1 MEVDITFK
9 ITITGL
15 VWLFAVPRIKY
26 LFRVGIRFFQTRK
39 IFDISQ
45 PAVFFL
51 NVLSFVVY
59 IFFIFGVWH
68 HGKFGGW
75 LLAIGWSAFFVQA
88 LIYSY
93 DDSRRDTHIISLASS
108 STLPTL
114 SLVVLLGSALLTA
127 DSEQIKL
134 TSEMAHT
141 QSQISDIQTEMVDVQ
156 TEMVD
161 VQAKVVNAQSNLSRN
176 QRKIIMAIAFILE
189 RSGTLSAAEQTNLE
203 HLIAEMDSQ
212 KRELSIPNPNS

>member
-1 MEVDITFK
+1 M
-9 ITITGL
+9 
-15 VWLFAVPRIKY
+15 
-26 LFRVGIRFFQTRK
+26 
-39 IFDISQ
+39 
-45 PAVFFL
+45 
-51 NVLSFVVY
+51 
-59 IFFIFGVWH
+59 WH

-156 TEMVD
+156 
-161 VQAKVVNAQSNLSRN
+161 AKVVNAQSNLSRN
-176 QRKIIMAIAFILE
+176 QRKIIMAIALILE

>member
-45 PAVFFL
+45 PAIFFL

-59 IFFIFGVWH
+59 IFFIFGIWH

-75 LLAIGWSAFFVQA
+75 LLAIGWTAFFVQV
-88 LIYSY
+88 LIYRY

-108 STLPTL
+108 STVPTL
-114 SLVVLLGSALLTA
+114 SLVVLLGSALMTA

-134 TSEMAHT
+134 TSEMADT
-141 QSQISDIQTEMVDVQ
+141 QSQISDIQ

-176 QRKIIMAIAFILE
+176 QRKIIMAITLILE
-189 RSGTLSAAEQTNLE
+189 RSGTLSATEQTNLE

>member
-45 PAVFFL
+45 PAIFFL
-51 NVLSFVVY
+51 NVLSFVVF
-59 IFFIFGVWH
+59 IFFIFGIWH

-75 LLAIGWSAFFVQA
+75 LLAIGWTAFFVQA
-88 LIYSY
+88 LIYSC

-134 TSEMAHT
+134 TSEMADT

-156 TEMVD
+156 
-161 VQAKVVNAQSNLSRN
+161 AKVVNAQSDLSRN
-176 QRKIIMAIAFILE
+176 QRKIIMAIALILE
-189 RSGTLSAAEQTNLE
+189 RSGTLSATEQTNLE